1 MGSGAQMVLFTTGR
15 GTPVGAPIP
24 TVKVATNTALAQR
37 KHGWIDY
44 NAGVLVQGATMEE
57 TSEDF
62 FRKLLA
68 IASGERTKSEI
79 NGYREIAIFKDG
91 VTL

>member
-1 MGSGAQMVLFTTGR
+1 
-15 GTPVGAPIP
+15 
-24 TVKVATNTALAQR
+24 
-37 KHGWIDY
+37 
-44 NAGVLVQGATMEE
+44 MEE

-62 FRKLLA
+62 FKKLLA
-68 IASGERTKSEI
+68 IASGEKTKSEI